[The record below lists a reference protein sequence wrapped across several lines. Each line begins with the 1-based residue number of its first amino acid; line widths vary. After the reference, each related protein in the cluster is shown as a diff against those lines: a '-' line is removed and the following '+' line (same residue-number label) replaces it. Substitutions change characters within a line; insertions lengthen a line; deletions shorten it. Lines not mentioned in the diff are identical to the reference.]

1 MEEIPLVLANTALF
15 VALGVVVAALLIPAI
30 WVISVYNGLRR
41 SQVRAKNAFSQIDVQ
56 LKRRFEL
63 IPNLVETVKGYAE
76 HERGVFQRVTEA
88 RTQAI
93 DAKGVAETGA
103 ANTLLGQALG
113 GLFAVAE
120 NYPDLKASTNFLQ
133 LQTELAN
140 VEEML
145 AAARRYYNSTV
156 ATYNATQGTVPSNV
170 IKNFGDFSEADFFEE
185 EDEAVRAAPQ
195 VSFDR

>member
-1 MEEIPLVLANTALF
+1 MPWWVILIIVVAVILVIIWL
-15 VALGVVVAALLIPAI
+15 VAL
-30 WVISVYNGLRR
+30 YNRLVRLRVEV
-41 SQVRAKNAFSQIDVQ
+41 QQGWANIDVQ
-56 LKRRFEL
+56 LRRRYDL

-88 RTQAI
+88 RTAAM
-93 DAKGVAETGA
+93 DARGPAETGQ
-103 ANTLLGQALG
+103 ANTFLAQALG

-120 NYPDLKASTNFLQ
+120 NYPDLKASANFLQ

-156 ATYNATQGTVPSNV
+156 AQYNATQHTVPTLLV
-170 IKNFGDFSEADFFEE
+170 AKFGDFSEAEFFEE

-195 VSFDR
+195 VSFDS

>member
-1 MEEIPLVLANTALF
+1 MPWWGILIIIVAVVLLVVWV
-15 VALGVVVAALLIPAI
+15 VAL
-30 WVISVYNGLRR
+30 YNRLVRLRVEV
-41 SQVRAKNAFSQIDVQ
+41 QQGWANIDVQ
-56 LKRRFEL
+56 LRRRYDL

-88 RTQAI
+88 RTAAM
-93 DAKGVAETGA
+93 DAKGPAQAGE
-103 ANTLLGQALG
+103 ANSFLGQALG

-156 ATYNATQGTVPSNV
+156 AQYNATQHTVPSNIV
-170 IKNFGDFSEADFFEE
+170 AKLGDFSEAEFFEV
-185 EDEAVRAAPQ
+185 EDEAVRSAPQ
-195 VSFDR
+195 VSFQQ

>member
-1 MEEIPLVLANTALF
+1 MPWWGILLII
-15 VALGVVVAALLIPAI
+15 VAAILVIV
-30 WVISVYNGLRR
+30 WVVGLYNRL
-41 SQVRAKNAFSQIDVQ
+41 VRLKVEVQQGWANIDVQ
-56 LKRRFEL
+56 LRRRYDL

-76 HERGVFQRVTEA
+76 HERGVFQAVTEA
-88 RTQAI
+88 RTGAMSASGPAEAGQANSFL
-93 DAKGVAETGA
+93 A
-103 ANTLLGQALG
+103 QALG

-120 NYPDLKASTNFLQ
+120 NYPDLKASVNFLQ

-156 ATYNATQGTVPSNV
+156 AQYNATQNTAPSNV
-170 IKNFGDFSEADFFEE
+170 VARFGDFSEAEFFEE
-185 EDEAVRAAPQ
+185 TDDAVRSTPQ

>member
-1 MEEIPLVLANTALF
+1 MIAVIVLIVIVVVIVAVLA
-15 VALGVVVAALLIPAI
+15 GM
-30 WVISVYNGLRR
+30 YNSLVKRR
-41 SQVRAKNAFSQIDVQ
+41 NQVDNSWSQIDVQ
-56 LKRRFEL
+56 LKRRHDL

-76 HERGVFQRVTEA
+76 HERGVFQKVTEA
-88 RTQAI
+88 RTQAM

-120 NYPDLKASTNFLQ
+120 NYPDLKASANFLQ

-156 ATYNATQGTVPSNV
+156 ATYNATQNTVPSNV
-170 IKNFGDFSEADFFEE
+170 IKNFGDFSEAEFFEE

-195 VSFDR
+195 VSFEQ

>member
-1 MEEIPLVLANTALF
+1 MPWWGILLII
-15 VALGVVVAALLIPAI
+15 VAAILVVV
-30 WVISVYNGLRR
+30 WVVGLYNRL
-41 SQVRAKNAFSQIDVQ
+41 VRLKVEVQQGWANIDVQ
-56 LKRRFEL
+56 LRRRYDL

-76 HERGVFQRVTEA
+76 HERGVFQAVTEA
-88 RTQAI
+88 RTGAMSASGPAEAGQANSFL
-93 DAKGVAETGA
+93 A
-103 ANTLLGQALG
+103 QALG

-120 NYPDLKASTNFLQ
+120 NYPDLKASANFLQ

-156 ATYNATQGTVPSNV
+156 AQYNATQNTAPSNV
-170 IKNFGDFSEADFFEE
+170 VARFGDFSEAEFFEE
-185 EDEAVRAAPQ
+185 TDDAVRSTPQ

>member
-1 MEEIPLVLANTALF
+1 MMPPMPWWVILIIVVAVILAIIWL
-15 VALGVVVAALLIPAI
+15 VAL
-30 WVISVYNGLRR
+30 YNRL
-41 SQVRAKNAFSQIDVQ
+41 VRLKVEVQQGWANIDVQ
-56 LKRRFEL
+56 LRRRYDL

-76 HERGVFQRVTEA
+76 HERGVFQAVTEA
-88 RTQAI
+88 RTTAM
-93 DAKGVAETGA
+93 DAKGPAQAGQ
-103 ANTLLGQALG
+103 ANTLLASALG

-120 NYPDLKASTNFLQ
+120 AYPDLKASNNFLQ

-156 ATYNATQGTVPSNV
+156 AQYNATQDTVPTNV
-170 IKNFGDFSEADFFEE
+170 VAKFGDFGPAEFFEE
-185 EDEAVRAAPQ
+185 EEDAVRSAPQ

>member
-1 MEEIPLVLANTALF
+1 MSWWLILIIVAVVILLVVWIISLYNRLVRLRVEVQQGWAN
-15 VALGVVVAALLIPAI
+15 
-30 WVISVYNGLRR
+30 
-41 SQVRAKNAFSQIDVQ
+41 IDVQ
-56 LKRRFEL
+56 LRRRYDL

-88 RTQAI
+88 RTRAL
-93 DAKGVAETGA
+93 DAKGVAETGT

-120 NYPDLKASTNFLQ
+120 NYPDLKASANFLQ

-156 ATYNATQGTVPSNV
+156 ATYNATQNTVPSNV
-170 IKNFGDFSEADFFEE
+170 IKNFGDFSEAEFFEE
-185 EDEAVRAAPQ
+185 EHEVVRAAPQ
-195 VSFDR
+195 VSFEQ

>member
-1 MEEIPLVLANTALF
+1 MPWWVILIIVVAVVLLVIWL
-15 VALGVVVAALLIPAI
+15 VAL
-30 WVISVYNGLRR
+30 YNRLVRLRVEV
-41 SQVRAKNAFSQIDVQ
+41 QQGWANIDVQ
-56 LKRRFEL
+56 LRRRYDL

-76 HERGVFQRVTEA
+76 HERGVFQSVTEA
-88 RTQAI
+88 RTAAM
-93 DAKGVAETGA
+93 DAKGPAEAGQ
-103 ANTLLGQALG
+103 ANNMLARALG

-120 NYPDLKASTNFLQ
+120 AYPDLKASSNFLQ

-156 ATYNATQGTVPSNV
+156 AQYNATQDTVPSNV
-170 IKNFGDFSEADFFEE
+170 VAKFGDFAPAEFFEE
-185 EDEAVRAAPQ
+185 EEDAVRAAPQ

>member
-1 MEEIPLVLANTALF
+1 MPPMPWWVILIIVVAVILAIIWL
-15 VALGVVVAALLIPAI
+15 VAL
-30 WVISVYNGLRR
+30 YNRL
-41 SQVRAKNAFSQIDVQ
+41 VRLKVEVQQGWANIDVQ
-56 LKRRFEL
+56 LRRRYDL

-76 HERGVFQRVTEA
+76 HERGVFQAVTEA
-88 RTQAI
+88 RTTAM
-93 DAKGVAETGA
+93 DAKGPAQAGQ
-103 ANTLLGQALG
+103 ANTLLASALG

-120 NYPDLKASTNFLQ
+120 AYPDLKASNNFLQ

-156 ATYNATQGTVPSNV
+156 AQYNATQDTVPTNV
-170 IKNFGDFSEADFFEE
+170 VAKFGDFGPAEFFEE
-185 EDEAVRAAPQ
+185 EEDAVRSAPQ

>member
-1 MEEIPLVLANTALF
+1 MSWWLILII
-15 VALGVVVAALLIPAI
+15 VVVVILLIVWI
-30 WVISVYNGLRR
+30 ISLYNRLVRLRVET
-41 SQVRAKNAFSQIDVQ
+41 QQGWANIDVQ
-56 LKRRFEL
+56 LRRRYDL

-76 HERGVFQRVTEA
+76 HERGVFQAVTEA
-88 RTQAI
+88 RTQAM
-93 DAKGVAETGA
+93 DAKGVAETGQ
-103 ANTLLGQALG
+103 ANTMLARALG

-120 NYPDLKASTNFLQ
+120 AYPDLKASSNFLQ

-156 ATYNATQGTVPSNV
+156 AQYNATQNTVPSNMV
-170 IKNFGDFSEADFFEE
+170 AKFGDFSEAEFFEE

-195 VSFDR
+195 VSFEK

>member
-1 MEEIPLVLANTALF
+1 MPPMPWWVILIIVVAVILAIIWL
-15 VALGVVVAALLIPAI
+15 VAL
-30 WVISVYNGLRR
+30 YNRL
-41 SQVRAKNAFSQIDVQ
+41 VRLKVEVQQGWANIDVQ
-56 LKRRFEL
+56 LRRRYDL

-76 HERGVFQRVTEA
+76 HERGVFQAVTEA
-88 RTQAI
+88 RTTAM
-93 DAKGVAETGA
+93 DAKGPAQAGQ
-103 ANTLLGQALG
+103 ANTLLASALG

-120 NYPDLKASTNFLQ
+120 AYPDLKASSNFLQ

-156 ATYNATQGTVPSNV
+156 AQYNATQHTVPSNL
-170 IKNFGDFSEADFFEE
+170 IANFGDFSDAEFFEE
-185 EDEAVRAAPQ
+185 EDEAVRSAPQ